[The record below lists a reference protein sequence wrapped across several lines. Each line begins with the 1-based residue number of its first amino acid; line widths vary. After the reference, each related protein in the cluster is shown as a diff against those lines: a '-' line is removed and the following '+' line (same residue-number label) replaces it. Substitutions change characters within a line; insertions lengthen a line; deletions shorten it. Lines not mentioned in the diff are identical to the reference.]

1 MLKLIKMKRLSNI
14 SKSLS
19 AVAAISALALTSCKS
34 EDSPF
39 YEYMPD
45 MYRSAAI
52 ETYVDY
58 GEVRERYSEE
68 RANTISAKIPPFGS
82 IPFFGT
88 DLEEVLIMLPYNRR
102 PGKGMDLTHNHY
114 GVDLADDAEA
124 EYLAAANDRNP
135 IKLTEQNVDHVMN
148 FGKSVYAK
156 QCQHCHGEAGDG
168 KGPMVESGAYS
179 GVPNYKNLMIA
190 EGQMFYSIYY
200 GKGLMGAHANTVS
213 KKEIWSIV
221 HYIRRMQDEN
231 YGKFGQPESSD
242 AAVEDGN
249 EAEGN

>member
-1 MLKLIKMKRLSNI
+1 MKRLSNI
-14 SKSLS
+14 SKSLT
-19 AVAAISALALTSCKS
+19 ALTMFGALALTSCKS

-52 ETYVDY
+52 EPYVDY

-88 DLEEVLIMLPYNRR
+88 DMEEVLIMMPYNRK

-114 GVDLADDAEA
+114 GLDMAEDAEA
-124 EYLAAANDRNP
+124 EYAASANDRNP
-135 IKLTEQNVDHVMN
+135 MRLTEENSDAVLN
-148 FGKSVYAK
+148 YGKSVYSK

-179 GVPNYKNLMIA
+179 GVPNYKNLLIN

-200 GKGLMGAHANTVS
+200 GKGLMGAHSHTVS
-213 KKEIWSIV
+213 KKEIWAVV
-221 HYIRRMQDEN
+221 HYIRLLQDDN
-231 YGKFGQPESSD
+231 YGKFGVVTPAEDSEVVSD
-242 AAVEDGN
+242 ETAVEL
-249 EAEGN
+249 